1 MNPLYQP
8 KMKTPFLLKRNFK
21 INMEPFDT
29 VFPHT
34 LNLSISLFLFCFRT
48 ESCIMLNM
56 EENICHR

>member
-1 MNPLYQP
+1 
-8 KMKTPFLLKRNFK
+8 MKTPFLLKRNFK
-21 INMEPFDT
+21 INMEPFDN

-34 LNLSISLFLFCFRT
+34 LNLSISLFLFCFRA

>member
-1 MNPLYQP
+1 
-8 KMKTPFLLKRNFK
+8 MKTLFLLKRNFK